1 MMKIISMDKGF
12 SLIEVMVAILVLAIG
27 ILAWAGLQ
35 DNNIEGRSTSG
46 RMTTAV
52 ELAQALIEEKSAEA
66 LGWSDSHNATNGTW
80 NSTMDNVVYQMN
92 WAVNKGS
99 GTNGGDLFAGGKA
112 IWEITVDNRWDH
124 FGQHRVYYERVVIG
138 R

>member
-1 MMKIISMDKGF
+1 MMQMISFDDGF

-35 DNNIEGRSTSG
+35 DSNIKGRSTSG
-46 RMTTAV
+46 RMTTGI
-52 ELAQALIEEKSAEA
+52 ELAQSLVEEKAAKA
-66 LGWSDSHNATNGTW
+66 LGWSDSHNATNGTE
-80 NSTMDNVVYQMN
+80 NLTVDNVVYQMD

-112 IWEITVDNRWDH
+112 IWEVIVDNRWDH

>member
-1 MMKIISMDKGF
+1 MMKMISKGDGF

-46 RMTTAV
+46 RMTTGI
-52 ELAQALIEEKSAEA
+52 ELAQSLVEEKAAEA
-66 LGWSDSHNATNGTW
+66 MDRSDSHNATNGTE
-80 NSTMDNVVYQMN
+80 SLTIDNVVYQMD
-92 WAVNKGS
+92 WTVNKGS

-112 IWEITVDNRWDH
+112 IWEVTVDNRWDH